1 MTDDEQPAPGVCPPG
16 RASVLA
22 RGTGKHGQHKHHDH
36 PHHISDE
43 DFEQMIIRAI
53 DRLPEQFRE
62 IISKVPVVIS
72 DQGRERHAYGLYQGD
87 GIARDNYPD
96 RIIIFK
102 DTLTRD
108 FGHDHALLAAQVE
121 RTVRHEL
128 GHHLGYDEGGVRGLG
143 L

>member
-1 MTDDEQPAPGVCPPG
+1 MICVMHAPV
-16 RASVLA
+16 
-22 RGTGKHGQHKHHDH
+22 T
-36 PHHISDE
+36 DE
-43 DFEQMIIRAI
+43 DFEAMIQAAI
-53 DRLPEQFRE
+53 DGLPKQFQE
-62 IISKVPVVIS
+62 VLAKVPVIVS

-96 RIIIFK
+96 RIIIFM
-102 DTLTRD
+102 DTLVRD
-108 FGHDHALLAAQVE
+108 FGHDRELLAAQVE

>member
-1 MTDDEQPAPGVCPPG
+1 MEAQVTDE
-16 RASVLA
+16 
-22 RGTGKHGQHKHHDH
+22 
-36 PHHISDE
+36 E
-43 DFEQMIIRAI
+43 FEALIVRAI
-53 DRLPEQFRE
+53 ERLPHQFQE
-62 IISKVPVVIS
+62 IINRIPVVIS

-102 DTLTRD
+102 DTLVRD
-108 FGHDHALLAAQVE
+108 FGHDRALLAAQVE